1 MTFGFVSFTDL
12 ANSKNKVPRIS
23 LNPSLLPA
31 YNADDV
37 KTIHDHFAS
46 TRRLASTNRIE
57 IALSDMVVGVL
68 YGDDSQLSAHY
79 KKLRNDQNYSVCTGK
94 DFWLRLTGDDVFFDK
109 LITEF
114 IEQTKKLEPSK
125 LVEEVIEELA
135 KTEEIQNLVTQLKK

>member
-1 MTFGFVSFTDL
+1 
-12 ANSKNKVPRIS
+12 
-23 LNPSLLPA
+23 
-31 YNADDV
+31 
-37 KTIHDHFAS
+37 
-46 TRRLASTNRIE
+46 
-57 IALSDMVVGVL
+57 MVVGVL

-94 DFWLRLTGDDVFFDK
+94 DFWLRLTGDDDFFDK